1 GDAAIVPLW
10 GRQVQPALWPL
21 AGSAWAGGGARV
33 PAALDCAAAI
43 VGAYQSSRVRPA
55 VFLRRH
61 LGPQRR
67 SRTHRRR
74 PRAAEAPGGA
84 ELQRRQC
91 VGSVNPQ
98 LVKTQGIEK
107 CERKHENGK
116 KISGICK
123 VL

>member
-1 GDAAIVPLW
+1 
-10 GRQVQPALWPL
+10 
-21 AGSAWAGGGARV
+21 
-33 PAALDCAAAI
+33 AAI

-123 VL
+123 ALLQPHALWCDIPVIYPYVPNCPTAWRQALQ